1 VKPKS
6 PCARA
11 SPSLK
16 SAGCWAAPNKSN
28 YRWRTENGGLKVDQ
42 ATRLKGLERENSRLN
57 RVVTEV
63 IVDKLILKEAVE
75 RNC

>member
-1 VKPKS
+1 
-6 PCARA
+6 
-11 SPSLK
+11 
-16 SAGCWAAPNKSN
+16 
-28 YRWRTENGGLKVDQ
+28 
-42 ATRLKGLERENSRLN
+42 LKGLERENSRLN